1 MSFSL
6 LINIKAQ
13 TFSKETFIIETT
25 FGEIKLKLYEETP
38 VHKANFKKSNLKTEL
53 TESEYMKNI
62 PKIWDSGKM
71 KFEMIIK

>member
-13 TFSKETFIIETT
+13 TFSNETFIIETT

-38 VHKANFKKSNLKTEL
+38 VHKANFKN
-53 TESEYMKNI
+53 
-62 PKIWDSGKM
+62 
-71 KFEMIIK
+71 